1 MATVRAKADDLQR
14 QMAEVRS
21 QLHQEVRGVVQ
32 GAKNAT
38 DWRSYVRSHPWTAL
52 AVAFGSGYFL
62 VPRRSSPPTVHVL
75 PATGISPQSESSAP
89 SANTGS
95 WPILGWVLGAVGPIA
110 LRAAQSYALAS
121 VENLLAKQPTE
132 PAADDASR
140 QDSPNQFARPK
151 G

>member
-32 GAKNAT
+32 GAKTAA

-52 AVAFGSGYFL
+52 AVAFASGYLL
-62 VPRRSSPPTVHVL
+62 VPRRTSTPTVHVL
-75 PATGISPQSESSAP
+75 PAAGIPQQSASSAP
-89 SANTGS
+89 TAKTGS
-95 WPILGWVLGAVGPIA
+95 WPILGWVLSAVGPIA

-121 VENLLAKQPTE
+121 VESLLAKQPTG
-132 PAADDASR
+132 PAADDESR
-140 QDSPNQFARPK
+140 RDSPNQFVRPR